1 MNNTVNILVAEDDL
15 NIALAL
21 KVVLRRAISNAV
33 ITTVRDGR
41 EALELL
47 QQDNYNL
54 LLSDWNMPQITGLE
68 LLTMVR
74 SNPRTEQ
81 LPFLMLTARNDVDC
95 NKPLFTTG
103 TTRCISKPFDN
114 VELVEKVIELLGDRF
129 KQ

>member
-1 MNNTVNILVAEDDL
+1 MNNTVNILIAEDDL

-33 ITTVRDGR
+33 ITTARDGR

-103 TTRCISKPFDN
+103 TTRCINKPFDN
-114 VELVEKVIELLGDRF
+114 VELVEKVVELLGDGF